1 MVEVRTREGAERY
14 TEAAETDAQTAG
26 ARPGVVRVSRGAIK
40 KEGWPLSRHLTPLR
54 LTAAVVAVLSAA
66 LVLGLAG
73 AGAAQSLVAYNLYP
87 LISDGS
93 AVTAPLGDTS
103 LVNGWGLSA
112 SATSP
117 WWTSNNKSNTST
129 LYTGLGSKN
138 ALTVTVAGGPTGT
151 VANANTAAF
160 VISQNG
166 VSSSSRFLFDTQAG
180 QILGWSP
187 TVNGTQAVV
196 AVDNS
201 SKGALYDGLTVLND
215 RLYAADFHN
224 GRVDSF
230 DSSFKPLSLPFTDP
244 KMPKGFAPF
253 GIQALAG
260 NVFVTYAKQDA
271 AKKVS
276 VPGTGVGYV
285 DEFTPD
291 GTLVARVAS
300 PTKRGP
306 LNAPW
311 GLAMAPSNF
320 GAYSGDLLVGNF
332 GNGRIS
338 AYQQLAS
345 GKWVYKGQVRTAA
358 GAPIAVDGLWAIAFG
373 NGAAAG
379 PTNDLY
385 FLAGPSGQSH
395 GLFGFIAVG

>member
-1 MVEVRTREGAERY
+1 VA
-14 TEAAETDAQTAG
+14 
-26 ARPGVVRVSRGAIK
+26 
-40 KEGWPLSRHLTPLR
+40 LSRLLTPLR
-54 LTAAVVAVLSAA
+54 LTTAVVAALTAT

-73 AGAAQSLVAYNLYP
+73 AGATRSLVAYNLYP
-87 LISDGS
+87 LVSDGS
-93 AVTAPLGDTS
+93 AVTAPLADSS

-117 WWTSNNKSNTST
+117 WWTSNNRSNTST

-138 ALTVTVAGGPTGT
+138 ALTVAVPGGPTGT
-151 VANANTAAF
+151 VANANTSAF

-166 VSSSSRFLFDTQAG
+166 ASSSSRFLFDTQAG
-180 QILGWSP
+180 QILGWAP
-187 TVNGTQAVV
+187 TVNGTAAVV

-201 SKGALYDGLTVLND
+201 SKGALYDGLATLND

-230 DSSFKPLSLPFTDP
+230 DASFKPLSLPFTDP
-244 KMPKGFAPF
+244 KLPKGFAPF
-253 GIQALAG
+253 GIQALG
-260 NVFVTYAKQDA
+260 GSVFVTYAKQDA

-291 GTLVARVAS
+291 GVLVARVAS
-300 PTKRGP
+300 QTKRGP

-311 GLAMAPSNF
+311 GLAMAPTNF
-320 GAYSGDLLVGNF
+320 GAYSGYLLVGNF

-338 AYQQLAS
+338 AYQKLAS
-345 GKWVYKGQVRTAA
+345 GKWVYKGQVRTAN
-358 GAPIAVDGLWAIAFG
+358 GTPIAIDGLWAIAFG

-385 FLAGPSGQSH
+385 FLAGPTNQQH
-395 GLFGFIAVG
+395 GLFGFIAAG

>member
-1 MVEVRTREGAERY
+1 M
-14 TEAAETDAQTAG
+14 
-26 ARPGVVRVSRGAIK
+26 
-40 KEGWPLSRHLTPLR
+40 
-54 LTAAVVAVLSAA
+54 
-66 LVLGLAG
+66 
-73 AGAAQSLVAYNLYP
+73 AYNLYP

-93 AVTAPLGDTS
+93 AVTAPLADTS

-180 QILGWSP
+180 QILGWAP

-201 SKGALYDGLTVLND
+201 SKGALYDGLATLND

-230 DSSFKPLSLPFTDP
+230 DSSFKPLTLPFSDP
-244 KMPKGFAPF
+244 KLPKGFAPF

-260 NVFVTYAKQDA
+260 NIFVTYAKQDA

-291 GTLVARVAS
+291 GALVARVAS
-300 PTKRGP
+300 PHEERPAERAVGARDGAGELRRLQRRPARGQLRQRP
-306 LNAPW
+306 DQRLPAARERQVGLQGPGAHRRAARRSRSTACGRSRSATAPPPARRTTCTSW
-311 GLAMAPSNF
+311 PARAASRTGCSASSPS
-320 GAYSGDLLVGNF
+320 
-332 GNGRIS
+332 
-338 AYQQLAS
+338 AS
-345 GKWVYKGQVRTAA
+345 GGVRNVRAR
-358 GAPIAVDGLWAIAFG
+358 PP
-373 NGAAAG
+373 AG
-379 PTNDLY
+379 PHVLPR
-385 FLAGPSGQSH
+385 AGPPRPTITG
-395 GLFGFIAVG
+395 